1 MAGLSVRGLSFRYGS
16 DGSTPAISGVS
27 FDVPEGE
34 RVLVAGANGSGKST
48 LLELI
53 AGCLTPLSGEVS
65 MSGAGGGAGGG
76 AERVG
81 IVFQDADCQLFMP
94 TVWEDVAFGVMTRG
108 TALEE
113 ARRRAMDALAS
124 VGAAHLAERA
134 PHTLSG
140 GEKQRAAIAA
150 ALVREPDV
158 LLLDEPTSAL
168 DPRARKSLIGLLTG
182 LRRTLIIASH
192 DLDMGLDVCGRALFL
207 RDGRLAADC
216 PVPGLLSDG
225 PFLQSLGL
233 ELPLRLQSMRNE

>member
-1 MAGLSVRGLSFRYGS
+1 MAGLSVRALSFRYGS
-16 DGSTPAISGVS
+16 EGNGVSEGSGESASALSGVS
-27 FDVPEGE
+27 FDVADGE
-34 RVLVAGANGSGKST
+34 RVLVAGANGSGKTT

-53 AGCLTPLSGEVS
+53 AGCLSPGSGSVS
-65 MSGAGGGAGGG
+65 LHGAGDGTG
-76 AERVG
+76 RVG

-113 ARRRAMDALAS
+113 ARRRAMDALAA

-150 ALVREPDV
+150 ALVREPDI
-158 LLLDEPTSAL
+158 LLLDEPTGAL
-168 DPRARKSLIGLLTG
+168 DPRARKTLIGLLTG

-192 DLDMGLDVCGRALFL
+192 DLDMALDVCGRALFL
-207 RDGRLAADC
+207 REGRLAADS

-233 ELPLRLQSMRNE
+233 ELPLRYQ